1 VPSFSSSYF
10 FIFTLSLYF
19 TIAFADP
26 LLDTIESIP
35 ELSIFNGLITGN
47 KNLTSLF
54 QTVKDFTLLAPSN
67 EALTQW
73 VDPSMPASIVEATMR
88 YHLLKQGFT
97 TEQFSEESIFAPS
110 YLESK
115 AFTNVSLGQA
125 VELVTKNGKESALSA
140 NHTEST
146 ITIRVCSDPQSKEVC

>member
-1 VPSFSSSYF
+1 
-10 FIFTLSLYF
+10 
-19 TIAFADP
+19 
-26 LLDTIESIP
+26 
-35 ELSIFNGLITGN
+35 
-47 KNLTSLF
+47 
-54 QTVKDFTLLAPSN
+54 
-67 EALTQW
+67 
-73 VDPSMPASIVEATMR
+73 MR

-146 ITIRVCSDPQSKEVC
+146 ITIRVCYQPCLPKTERVHTYIVYDRTESQQAA